1 APGDFFV
8 TADQAILVMQLS
20 GGEPTMT
27 TVVPVEQYLASYLFE
42 VTDYFCSNLT
52 VVRKQGSTVQLDGA
66 SIADSLFNPSGGPYE
81 VARLPLNQ
89 QQMCG
94 GTSTGQITSHRVV
107 AQSGPEGRSSPAGIV
122 VSGMD
127 SNCSYAYVGGLNVN
141 AINPVE

>member
-1 APGDFFV
+1 
-8 TADQAILVMQLS
+8 
-20 GGEPTMT
+20 
-27 TVVPVEQYLASYLFE
+27 QYLPSYLFE

-52 VVRKQGSTVQLDGA
+52 VVRKQGSTVQLDGV
-66 SIADSLFNPSGGPYE
+66 SIANSLFNPAGGTYE

-89 QQMCG
+89 QMCG
-94 GTSTGQITSHRVV
+94 GTSSGLVAAHTVN
-107 AQSGPEGRSSPAGIV
+107 AQSGPEGQSSPAGII